1 MVCPNVC
8 FVVAIKMF
16 LKQCNH
22 FQIKSYS
29 SMHKVDKKGFYVL
42 NILQNLIL
50 LPNVLSIK
58 LMRMRLFDLAQN
70 FELIITDKNICF
82 SIQIIS
88 ILLLVLL
95 S

>member
-1 MVCPNVC
+1 
-8 FVVAIKMF
+8 
-16 LKQCNH
+16 
-22 FQIKSYS
+22 
-29 SMHKVDKKGFYVL
+29 MHKVDKKGFYVL

-95 S
+95 SWKMPN

>member
-1 MVCPNVC
+1 
-8 FVVAIKMF
+8 
-16 LKQCNH
+16 
-22 FQIKSYS
+22 
-29 SMHKVDKKGFYVL
+29 MHKVDKKGFYVL

-70 FELIITDKNICF
+70 FELITDKNICF

-95 S
+95 SWKMPN